1 MLIQTLLRLKNIE
14 LKEKMR
20 FLKPLMDQNFLEY
33 ASYVIKDRAI
43 PDIIDGLKPVQR
55 RIMHTMKEMDDGK
68 FSKVANIVGDTMKL
82 HPHGD
87 ASIGSALVVIANKEY
102 FIEKQGNFGN
112 LLTGDPASAPRY
124 IEARLT
130 PLAKEALFNSELTE
144 YIDSYDGRNKEP
156 IVLPAKL
163 PVSLLFGAEGI
174 AVGMSTKIL
183 PHNFNEVINAQ
194 IAFLTDK
201 PFKLFP
207 DFHNGGLMDA
217 SLYEDGIGKVRVR
230 ARIEITDEKIL
241 TVRELPFGVTTESLI
256 QSVQEAV
263 NKGKFKLSSIDDFTS
278 EKVEIELKAIR
289 GMDVEKLLKL
299 LYAFT
304 HCEVSI
310 SVNLL
315 LIQANQPVQLTVSEV
330 LRHNTLRLK
339 DILKQELLLSL
350 EQTRRKWHLRRMEM
364 YFIGEKIYQKLEACD
379 SYEEALE
386 VVKKAVIQIES
397 ALPFPVVQ
405 EDIEKLLT
413 LQIKRISRY
422 DLKDSQKELDKL
434 KVTIRSL
441 NKSLKDITGYTIMYL
456 EKLKEKYGKN
466 YPRHTKIKRFDEIR
480 VQDVAEKQNVG
491 WDRKEGFLGI
501 NVKSATTSFLCS
513 AYDKMVVIRNDGS
526 YQVIRV
532 PDKQFIGKNAICVEK
547 LNSKIVHNV
556 VYWEGAT
563 RVCYAKRFR
572 VEKFILEREYNL
584 FPAKKGAKIL
594 HLSQGEGVRLEIS
607 FVPTP
612 RIRKSNDM
620 YIMDELAIKGIQA
633 RGNKVSSKS
642 VQSVKVATNTGLDE
656 QEKLLHEKNI
666 LPNQESRLA
675 EESVRPKEEPLLP
688 KESEN

>member
-1 MLIQTLLRLKNIE
+1 
-14 LKEKMR
+14 MR

-43 PDIIDGLKPVQR
+43 PDIVDGLKPVQR

-87 ASIGSALVVIANKEY
+87 ASIGSALVVMANKEY

-144 YIDSYDGRNKEP
+144 YTDSYDGRNKEP
-156 IVLPAKL
+156 IALPSKL

-174 AVGMSTKIL
+174 AVGMSTRIL
-183 PHNFNEVINAQ
+183 PHNFNEVIDAQ
-194 IAFLTDK
+194 ISFLKNK
-201 PFKLFP
+201 PFKLLP
-207 DFHNGGLMDA
+207 DFLNGGLLDA
-217 SLYEDGIGKVRVR
+217 GQYEDGNGKVRVR

-241 TVRELPFGVTTESLI
+241 TVRQLPYGVTTESLI
-256 QSVQEAV
+256 QSVQDAV
-263 NKGKFKLSSIDDFTS
+263 NKGKFKLSSIDDFTA
-278 EKVEIELKAIR
+278 EKVEIELKATR
-289 GMDVEKLLKL
+289 GMDPEKLLKL

-304 HCEVSI
+304 QCEVSI
-310 SVNLL
+310 SVNML
-315 LIQANQPVQLTVSEV
+315 LIQSNQPVQLTVSEV

-339 DILKQELLLSL
+339 DLLKQELLLSL
-350 EQTRRKWHLRRMEM
+350 EQARKKWHIRRMEM

-386 VVKKAVIQIES
+386 VVKKAVLHIES
-397 ALPFPVVQ
+397 VLPFPVMQ
-405 EDIEKLLT
+405 DDIEKLLT

-422 DLKDSQKELDKL
+422 DLKESQKELDKL
-434 KVTIRSL
+434 KVTISSL
-441 NKSLKDITGYTIMYL
+441 NKSLKDITRYTIAYL
-456 EKLKEKYGKN
+456 DKIKEKYGLN
-466 YPRHTKIKRFDEIR
+466 YPRRTKIKRFDEIR
-480 VQDVAEKQNVG
+480 VQDVAEKQKVG
-491 WDRKEGFLGI
+491 WDRKEGFLGL
-501 NVKSATTSFLCS
+501 NVKSANASFFCS
-513 AYDKMVVIRNDGS
+513 AYDKMVVIRKDGS

-532 PDKQFIGKNAICVEK
+532 PEKQFIGKNAISVEK
-547 LNSKIVHNV
+547 LNSETVHNV

-572 VEKFILEREYNL
+572 VEKFILDREYNL

-594 HLSQGEGVRLEIS
+594 HLSQGEGIRLEIS

-612 RIRKSNDM
+612 RIRKSSDI
-620 YIMDELAIKGIQA
+620 YIFDDLSIKGIQA

-642 VQSVKVATNTGLDE
+642 VQSVKVATNIVHPE
-656 QEKLLHEKNI
+656 QESLLLSEK
-666 LPNQESRLA
+666 
-675 EESVRPKEEPLLP
+675 
-688 KESEN
+688 SEN